1 MIPILSPY
9 KCLRVLTLWV
19 AVILA
24 LPVGV
29 GAATAPKEL
38 FFQAESCARELR
50 RSPAKRKYRDAWMR
64 CIAQAQNAYQQ
75 DPSGGWAPAGLY
87 LAADLYAELARFSG
101 RQGDRKEAQ
110 DLLERIIRRFPRSAY
125 RPRAQAKLKTM
136 AEPSG
141 RAAGQAAGT
150 TGGVQSAGEA
160 GRLLRSAEV
169 AYGKLMAHPKWQ
181 MYRDRWMAV
190 IDKYA
195 AVHRKD
201 PEGPAA
207 AAALFMS
214 GRVYGELYGKS
225 YLGADKKEAL
235 DLLARVV
242 RRHGSSPYRQL
253 AVDEM
258 KKLDPKARI
267 PVARSSGAPDSVA
280 TPPVSAQKAFDEA
293 QAAYHRLLQRPS
305 WQKYRDKW
313 QHLIERFDAVYR
325 QAPTGPLAPAALF
338 MSGKL
343 LEELA
348 EHSYLAS
355 DREKGLAVWHRLMT
369 NFPESPY
376 SRRAALAVGVAL
388 PSGATGKQ
396 NGGTE
401 KAGARETDETGETG
415 ETGDDAIAQ
424 TIGAATEENPA
435 EPEPEPEPEAE
446 AGKGPARVTGL
457 RYWSNPRY
465 TRVVVDADR
474 HTDFVHR
481 LLKQD
486 PALKK
491 PQRLYVDLSGSRL
504 GSGLD
509 KTIPIN
515 DDLLKYA
522 RAGQFS
528 ADVVRVV
535 IDIKSFNTYKIF
547 SLRNPFRIVID
558 VWGEETAV
566 AEGRPVPPDSAG
578 SPRSPTVGSLAAQLG
593 LGVSR
598 IAVDPGHGG
607 KDYGAPG
614 YLKGVHEKKVVLDIG
629 KRLVKK
635 IKSTLGCD
643 AFLTRT
649 DDTYLSLEERTA
661 IANTRNADL
670 FVSIHTNAVR
680 DRRAYGVETYF
691 LNLATDDDAI
701 RVAARENATS
711 RKNISDLQSIL
722 TDLMKNAKINESSR
736 LAGHVQTRITRVL
749 KTKYDRIRNKGVK
762 QAPFYVLIGAQM
774 PAILIETSFISNARE
789 CRRLV
794 SEKYQEKLC
803 DGIVDGIRTYIQELH
818 PTQISHMEH
827 DGGKR
832 G

>member
-1 MIPILSPY
+1 MMSNLSPY
-9 KCLRVLTLWV
+9 KLFRALTLWSAV
-19 AVILA
+19 ALA
-24 LPVGV
+24 LPIGL

-38 FFQAESCARELR
+38 FFQAETCARELR
-50 RSPAKRKYRDAWMR
+50 HSPAKRKYRDSWMR
-64 CIAQAQNAYQQ
+64 CIEQAQNAYQQ
-75 DPSGGWAPAGLY
+75 DPNGGWAPAGLY

-101 RQGDRKEAQ
+101 RNGDWKEAQ
-110 DLLERIIRRFPRSAY
+110 DLLERIVRRFPKSAY
-125 RPRAQAKLKTM
+125 RAKAQADLKTM
-136 AEPSG
+136 ATAKTPAQTVG
-141 RAAGQAAGT
+141 REAAAT
-150 TGGVQSAGEA
+150 VGVQGAGEA
-160 GRLLRSAEV
+160 GRLLRSAEA
-169 AYGKLMAHPKWQ
+169 AYRKLTANPKWQ

-195 AVHRKD
+195 AAYRKD
-201 PEGPAA
+201 PGGPAA

-225 YLGADKKEAL
+225 YLGSDKKESL

-242 RRHGSSPYRQL
+242 RRHGDSRYRQL

-258 KKLDPKARI
+258 KKLDPNARI
-267 PVARSSGAPDSVA
+267 PAALSPSAPDGGA
-280 TPPVSAQKAFDEA
+280 DPPVSTQKAFDEA
-293 QAAYHRLLQRPS
+293 QAAYNRLLQRPS

-313 QHLIERFDAVYR
+313 QNLIERFDAVYR

-338 MSGKL
+338 MEGKL

-355 DREKGLAVWHRLMT
+355 DREKGLAVWHRLMEA
-369 NFPESPY
+369 FPESPY
-376 SRRAALAVGVAL
+376 SRRAALAVGVAP
-388 PSGATGKQ
+388 PSGVTAKETV
-396 NGGTE
+396 GTE
-401 KAGARETDETGETG
+401 TAEAPEAEASDGQTGEP
-415 ETGDDAIAQ
+415 GDDAIAQ
-424 TIGAATEENPA
+424 TIEAATEEMPT
-435 EPEPEPEPEAE
+435 EPEAE
-446 AGKGPARVTGL
+446 AGQGPARVTGL

-465 TRVVVDADR
+465 TRVVIDADR
-474 HTDFVHR
+474 HTEFDHR

-491 PQRLYVDLSGSRL
+491 LQRLYVDLSGSRL

-566 AEGRPVPPDSAG
+566 AEARPRLMEPAG
-578 SPRSPTVGSLAAQLG
+578 SPQTPQVGSLAAQFA

-614 YLKGVHEKKVVLDIG
+614 YLKGVHEKRVVLEIAR
-629 KRLVKK
+629 RLVKK
-635 IKSTLGCD
+635 IKETLGCD

-649 DDTYLSLEERTA
+649 DDTYLTLEERTA

-680 DRRAYGVETYF
+680 DQRAYGVETYF

-749 KTKYDRIRNKGVK
+749 KTKYDRIRSKGVK

-794 SEKYQEKLC
+794 SKNYQEHLC
-803 DGIVDGIRTYIQELH
+803 DGIVDGIRTYIKELH
-818 PTQISHMEH
+818 PTAIGHMEH
-827 DGGKR
+827 DGGKS

>member
-1 MIPILSPY
+1 MKPNLSKY
-9 KCLRVLTLWV
+9 KLFRALIVWSAV
-19 AVILA
+19 ALA
-24 LPVGV
+24 LPVGL
-29 GAATAPKEL
+29 GAATAPKDL
-38 FFQAESCARELR
+38 FFQAENCARELR
-50 RSPAKRKYRDAWMR
+50 RSPAKKKYRDYWMR
-64 CIAQAQNAYQQ
+64 CIEQAQNAYQQ
-75 DPSGGWAPAGLY
+75 DPNGGWAPAGLY
-87 LAADLYAELARFSG
+87 LAADLYAELAHFSG
-101 RQGDRKEAQ
+101 RNRDRKEAQ
-110 DLLERIIRRFPRSAY
+110 DLLERIVRKFPKSAY
-125 RPRAQAKLKTM
+125 RTKAQADLKIM
-136 AEPSG
+136 ARVETP
-141 RAAGQAAGT
+141 AQKAGLETALKVN
-150 TGGVQSAGEA
+150 VQGAGEA
-160 GRLLRSAEV
+160 GRLLRSAEA
-169 AYGKLMAHPKWQ
+169 AYRKLIAHPKWQ

-195 AVHRKD
+195 AAHRKD
-201 PEGPAA
+201 PDGPAA
-207 AAALFMS
+207 ATALFMS

-225 YLGADKKEAL
+225 YISSDKKEAL

-242 RRHGSSPYRQL
+242 RRYGDSRYRQL
-253 AVDEM
+253 AIDEM

-267 PVARSSGAPDSVA
+267 PATRSPSAPDSGA
-280 TPPVSAQKAFDEA
+280 GRSVSTRKAFEEA
-293 QAAYHRLLQRPS
+293 QTAYNRLLRRPS

-313 QHLIERFDAVYR
+313 QNLIERFDAVYR

-338 MSGKL
+338 MEGKL

-355 DREKGLAVWHRLMT
+355 DREKGLAVWHRLMEA
-369 NFPESPY
+369 FPESPY
-376 SRRAALAVGVAL
+376 SRRAALASGVEP
-388 PSGATGKQ
+388 PSGQ
-396 NGGTE
+396 
-401 KAGARETDETGETG
+401 TGEPD
-415 ETGDDAIAQ
+415 DDAIAQ
-424 TIGAATEENPA
+424 TIEAAAEEMPT
-435 EPEPEPEPEAE
+435 EPEAD
-446 AGKGPARVTGL
+446 AGQGPATVTGL

-465 TRVVVDADR
+465 TRVVIDANR
-474 HTDFVHR
+474 HTDFDHR

-491 PQRLYVDLSGSRL
+491 LQRLYVDLSGSRL

-566 AEGRPVPPDSAG
+566 AEAQPRVMEPG
-578 SPRSPTVGSLAAQLG
+578 SSQTPQVGSLAAQLS

-614 YLKGVHEKKVVLDIG
+614 YLKGVHEKTVVLEIA
-629 KRLVKK
+629 KRLVRK
-635 IKSTLGCD
+635 IKKDLGCE

-649 DDTYLSLEERTA
+649 DDTYLTLEERTA

-680 DRRAYGVETYF
+680 DQRAYGVETYF

-736 LAGHVQTRITRVL
+736 LAGHVQTRITRGL
-749 KTKYDRIRNKGVK
+749 KTKYNQIRNKGVK

-789 CRRLV
+789 CRRLI
-794 SEKYQEKLC
+794 SKNYQEHLC
-803 DGIVDGIRTYIQELH
+803 DGIVDGIRTYIKELH
-818 PTQISHMEH
+818 PTVISYIQH
-827 DGGKR
+827 DDGEGG
-832 G
+832 